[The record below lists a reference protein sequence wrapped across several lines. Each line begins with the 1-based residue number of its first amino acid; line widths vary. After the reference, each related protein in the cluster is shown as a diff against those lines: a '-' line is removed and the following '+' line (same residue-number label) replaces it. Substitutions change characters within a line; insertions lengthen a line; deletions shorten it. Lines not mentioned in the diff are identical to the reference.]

1 MNELEQLRDL
11 NERINTLLEEQSILR
26 SRLFYVSGVKMS
38 DQVSGTKINDLSA
51 AITKLVDLEKRIDNL
66 IDEYVDKRDEIVKK
80 IDKIKDYRYRKIL
93 HCYYICGMTLAEIA
107 KKTHFS
113 YHWTKHLHL
122 DALRAYEMI
131 K

>member
-26 SRLFYVSGVKMS
+26 SRLFYVSGLKMS

-66 IDEYVDKRDEIVKK
+66 IDEYVDERDRIVKK
-80 IDKIKDYRYRKIL
+80 INKIKDYRYRKIL
-93 HCYYICGMTLAEIA
+93 PVSYTHLTLP
-107 KKTHFS
+107 
-113 YHWTKHLHL
+113 TK
-122 DALRAYEMI
+122 A
-131 K
+131 

>member
-26 SRLFYVSGVKMS
+26 SRLFYVSGLKMS

-66 IDEYVDKRDEIVKK
+66 IDEYVDERDRIVKK
-80 IDKIKDYRYRKIL
+80 INKIKDYRYRKIL
-93 HCYYICGMTLAEIA
+93 HCYYICNMTLAEIA
-107 KKTHFS
+107 EKMNFS
-113 YHWTKHLHL
+113 YDWTRHLH
-122 DALRAYEMI
+122 RYGIREYEQI